1 MEDEVFSKMRPP
13 SSDSGRVVVVSSR
26 PTQVRFR
33 SVPFWAGCH
42 WLGQS
47 VLCAGT
53 KCPACA
59 KGHPKRGYAF
69 SLVDVP
75 QQGTQILRMSVSDF
89 AKFVRPD
96 PSSALE
102 LDIGDVFEIRREKER
117 VPLTVRFLKSCQD
130 IIELSQEQL
139 VLEVLRL
146 HRIQATHADVR
157 ERAYWGL
164 IHQRCL
170 ETCGGQRS
178 LIH

>member
-1 MEDEVFSKMRPP
+1 MSHEVFTPSKPL

-26 PTQVRFR
+26 PIQVRFR

-47 VLCAGT
+47 VLCGGSE
-53 KCPACA
+53 CPACQA
-59 KGHPKRGYAF
+59 GHAKRGYAF

-89 AKFVRPD
+89 ARIVRPSPD
-96 PSSALE
+96 ATVE
-102 LDIGDVFEIRREKER
+102 LDVGDVFEIRREKER
-117 VPLTVRFLKSCQD
+117 VPLTVRFLKSCEN
-130 IIELSQEQL
+130 IIELSHDQL

-146 HRIQATHADVR
+146 HRISVTHADVR

-164 IHQRCL
+164 VNDRARVA
-170 ETCGGQRS
+170 CGGQRP
-178 LIH
+178 LF